1 MQLRELLPDCVN
13 PEDTVRRQTPV
24 PSAMPTPQPEA
35 EAAIALLPPFL
46 AARRPTAGHQCARRP
61 RRAPLAL
68 HAHDRRPIARP
79 RRRHLRGRPA
89 TVVRDLHDRR
99 GREVVSSH
107 GAGRGR
113 CSPCV
118 SGPWTLHHLQDHQP
132 AEHPKRDT
140 TSETTWD
147 RHCLPLLRIRRRT
160 PPRWHCLRMYTPMH
174 EENWL
179 TG

>member
-1 MQLRELLPDCVN
+1 
-13 PEDTVRRQTPV
+13 
-24 PSAMPTPQPEA
+24 MPTPQPEA

-89 TVVRDLHDRR
+89 TIVRDLHDHR

-147 RHCLPLLRIRRRT
+147 GGCSHPREGERFARARASWLNFLNHGVMGTSCAEDHEDA
-160 PPRWHCLRMYTPMH
+160 PPPACIDADLQR
-174 EENWL
+174 
-179 TG
+179 G